1 MMGYEHC
8 LEHGGGGLCLSVP
21 QMTLALGLS
30 PDPAIPAAFPVLPH
44 SSLALAFTFLVSSE
58 IVPYSCSVPPFQVWG
73 IK

>member
-30 PDPAIPAAFPVLPH
+30 PDPAIPAAFPVLEPSH
-44 SSLALAFTFLVSSE
+44 T
-58 IVPYSCSVPPFQVWG
+58 VP
-73 IK
+73 